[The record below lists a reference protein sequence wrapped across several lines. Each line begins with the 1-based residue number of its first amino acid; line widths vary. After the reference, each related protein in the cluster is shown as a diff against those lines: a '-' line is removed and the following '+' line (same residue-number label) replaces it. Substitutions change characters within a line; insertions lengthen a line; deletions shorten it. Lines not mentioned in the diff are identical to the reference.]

1 MRKLI
6 VVVATLVT
14 AGLVIGT
21 EAMAQKGVRWRGGGG
36 WGHGTPY
43 GRMYNP
49 QTVETIRGEVVS
61 VDRIIP
67 LKGMAYGIHVT
78 LKTDKETIPIHL
90 GPGWYIENQDMNI
103 TQTDNIEIK
112 GSRITL
118 EGKPAIIAAEI
129 KKGND
134 VLVLRDSNGF
144 PVWSGWRRK

>member
-1 MRKLI
+1 M

-14 AGLVIGT
+14 VGMVFGT
-21 EAMAQKGVRWRGGGG
+21 DAVAQNGIKWRGGGG

-49 QTVETIRGEVVS
+49 QTVETISGEVVS

-67 LKGMAYGIHVT
+67 LKGMAYGIHIT
-78 LKTDKETIPIHL
+78 LRADKGTISIHL
-90 GPGWYIENQDMNI
+90 GPDWYIENQDVKI
-103 TQTDNIEIK
+103 TRMDKIEVK

-129 KKGND
+129 RKGD
-134 VLVLRDSNGF
+134 DILALRDANGF
-144 PVWSGWRRK
+144 PVWSGWRHK